1 LNYVALFFSSI
12 LLLPVCYSYLIYPVF
27 IVIASKSKKNN
38 TLQYDQDTLPKISIL
53 MAAHNEELILE
64 KKLESIFSSN
74 YPKEKI
80 ELIVGTDCC
89 TDGTNQ
95 ILEEKAKIQTKLK
108 HVIFKER
115 QGKIRIINQLVNE
128 ASHEILVFT
137 DANVLFTENTL
148 QSLVKHFKNKTI
160 GLVDTHMK
168 NYGLSD
174 SGISYP
180 EQSYISLEVKLKEA
194 EGKLWGCMM
203 GPFGGCF
210 AIRKALYLPVPE
222 KYLVDD
228 FHINMNILKQGSLSI
243 HENSAIVHEDVSNH
257 LSAEFNRKVRISAG
271 NFQNLFHFSRIFLK
285 PNRIA
290 FAFLSHKALRWISPF
305 FLSGSF
311 LASLLWFNEGSFNQ
325 WIAAG
330 FISILILMVLDLSL
344 KRMNVNIRLLR
355 YITHFTTMNLAL
367 FFGFFKFLRGNSNGI
382 WNRTERLQNRSS
394 Q

>member
-1 LNYVALFFSSI
+1 
-12 LLLPVCYSYLIYPVF
+12 
-27 IVIASKSKKNN
+27 
-38 TLQYDQDTLPKISIL
+38 

-95 ILEEKAKIQTKLK
+95 ILEETAKIQTKLK
-108 HVIFKER
+108 HVIFNER

-128 ASHEILVFT
+128 ASHEIIVFT

-148 QSLVKHFKNKTI
+148 QSLVKHFKNKSI
-160 GLVDTHMK
+160 GLVDTQMK

-180 EQSYISLEVKLKEA
+180 EQSYISLEGILKEA

-271 NFQNLFHFSRIFLK
+271 NFQNLLHFSRIFLK

-305 FLSGSF
+305 FLLCSF
-311 LASLLWFNEGSFNQ
+311 LASLLWFNEGFFNQ
-325 WIAAG
+325 WIAVG
-330 FISILILMVLDLSL
+330 FISTIILMLLDLSL
-344 KRMNVNIRLLR
+344 KRMNINIRSLR